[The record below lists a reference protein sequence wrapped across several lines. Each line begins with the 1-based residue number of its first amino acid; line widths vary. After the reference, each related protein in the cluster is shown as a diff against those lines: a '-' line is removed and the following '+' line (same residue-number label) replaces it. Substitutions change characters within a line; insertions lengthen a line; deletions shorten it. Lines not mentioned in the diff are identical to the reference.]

1 MAKNVEVGTKI
12 LVDDG
17 KIELKVTAIKGSKV
31 ICKVI
36 TGGKLSN
43 HKSINIPNV
52 EIPMP
57 YLNDVDKSDLLSV

>member
-1 MAKNVEVGTKI
+1 M
-12 LVDDG
+12 DDG

-57 YLNDVDKSDLLSV
+57 YLNDVDKSDLLLA